1 MRLLTIIETS
11 LLLVLTSFST
21 CMPSN
26 TENFYGWLDLTV
38 WDGKVLVV
46 ISLVLD
52 IRNISVVIYIEFW
65 GTYQ

>member
-1 MRLLTIIETS
+1 MRLLNIIKTP
-11 LLLVLTSFST
+11 LLLVLTPFSM
-21 CMPSN
+21 CMPST

-38 WDGKVLVV
+38 WDDKVLVV